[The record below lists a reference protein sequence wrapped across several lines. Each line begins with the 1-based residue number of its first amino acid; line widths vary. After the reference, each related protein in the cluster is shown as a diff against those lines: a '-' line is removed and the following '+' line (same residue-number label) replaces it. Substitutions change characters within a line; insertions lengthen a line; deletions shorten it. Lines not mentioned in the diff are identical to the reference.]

1 MTNGEL
7 YALAQLIVPE
17 LTAKAFV
24 QFYNIAFEKISREVR
39 LLTKILKPNSESPSI
54 PIDPP
59 PIIPPETKNVNQ
71 YESLRKLNVVKIDSV
86 KDTSGDDIFWEV
98 RHGKLLIYD
107 SNKELITNET
117 IGNHNLEIEYWES
130 ISGAIKPFPTDTVTE
145 NDPNAIEYAIE
156 EWNKSIPS
164 ISDVEVQLCA
174 LYLMIT
180 ELAGIFP
187 LEPGTVELYANKFSG
202 AFQAVKTKY
211 NSGNSPA
218 TITQVHF

>member
-39 LLTKILKPNSESPSI
+39 LLTPVLRPTSVSLY
-54 PIDPP
+54 
-59 PIIPPETKNVNQ
+59 KNLLEQNA
-71 YESLRKLNVVKIDSV
+71 VKIDSV
-86 KDTSGDDIFWEV
+86 KDASGDDIFWEV
-98 RHGKLLIYD
+98 RHRKLLIYD
-107 SNKELITNET
+107 SNKELITDAT
-117 IGNHNLEIEYWES
+117 IGNHKLEIEYWVR
-130 ISGAIKPFPTDTVTE
+130 ISKAIKLSFPTDDDIE
-145 NDPNAIEYAIE
+145 SNPNIIE
-156 EWNKSIPS
+156 EWNEMIPGVE
-164 ISDVEVQLCA
+164 DTEVQLCA

-187 LEPGTVELYANKFSG
+187 MEPGTVELYANKFSG

>member
-7 YALAQLIVPE
+7 YALAQLIIPE

-39 LLTKILKPNSESPSI
+39 LRTQILKPN
-54 PIDPP
+54 
-59 PIIPPETKNVNQ
+59 NVDQ
-71 YESLRKLNVVKIDSV
+71 YEDFRKLDIVKIDSV
-86 KDTSGDDIFWEV
+86 KDTSRDDVYWEV
-98 RHGKLLIYD
+98 RHRKLLIYD

-117 IGNHNLEIEYWES
+117 VGNHNLEIEYWVN
-130 ISGAIKPFPTDTVTE
+130 ISGAITPFPTDTEIE
-145 NDPNAIEYAIE
+145 NNPNAIE
-156 EWNKSIPS
+156 EWNKSIPGT
-164 ISDVEVQLCA
+164 SDVEVQLCA

>member
-7 YALAQLIVPE
+7 YALAQLIIPE

-39 LLTKILKPNSESPSI
+39 LLTTVLRPTSVSLY
-54 PIDPP
+54 
-59 PIIPPETKNVNQ
+59 KNLLEQNA
-71 YESLRKLNVVKIDSV
+71 VKIDSV
-86 KDTSGDDIFWEV
+86 KDASGDDIFWEV
-98 RHGKLLIYD
+98 RHRKLLIYD
-107 SNKELITNET
+107 SNKELITDAT
-117 IGNHNLEIEYWES
+117 IGNHKLEIEYWVR
-130 ISGAIKPFPTDTVTE
+130 ISKATKSFPTDDDIE
-145 NDPNAIEYAIE
+145 SNPNIIE
-156 EWNKSIPS
+156 EWNEMIPGVE
-164 ISDVEVQLCA
+164 DTEVQLCA

-187 LEPGTVELYANKFSG
+187 MEPGTVELYANKFSG

>member
-7 YALAQLIVPE
+7 YALAQLIIPE

-39 LLTKILKPNSESPSI
+39 LRTQILKPN
-54 PIDPP
+54 
-59 PIIPPETKNVNQ
+59 NVNQ
-71 YESLRKLNVVKIDSV
+71 YEDLNNFRELDIVKIDSV
-86 KDTSGDDIFWEV
+86 KDTSRDDVYWEV
-98 RHGKLLIYD
+98 RHRKLLIYD

-117 IGNHNLEIEYWES
+117 VGNHNLEIEYWVN
-130 ISGAIKPFPTDTVTE
+130 ISGAIKPFPTNTVTE
-145 NDPNAIEYAIE
+145 NDPNAIE
-156 EWNKSIPS
+156 EWNKSIPG

-218 TITQVHF
+218 TITQVYF

>member
-1 MTNGEL
+1 MKNGEL
-7 YALAQLIVPE
+7 LALAQLIVPE

-39 LLTKILKPNSESPSI
+39 LITTVLKPN
-54 PIDPP
+54 
-59 PIIPPETKNVNQ
+59 NVNQ
-71 YESLRKLNVVKIDSV
+71 YEDLRKLDIVKIDSV
-86 KDTSGDDIFWEV
+86 KDTSRDDVYWEV
-98 RHGKLLIYD
+98 RHRKLLIYD
-107 SNKELITNET
+107 SNKELITDAT
-117 IGNHNLEIEYWES
+117 IGNHKLEIEYWVR
-130 ISGAIKPFPTDTVTE
+130 ISKAIKLSFPTDDDIE
-145 NDPNAIEYAIE
+145 SNPNIIE
-156 EWNKSIPS
+156 EWNEMIPGVE
-164 ISDVEVQLCA
+164 DTEVQLCA

-187 LEPGTVELYANKFSG
+187 MEPGTVELYANKFSG

>member
-39 LLTKILKPNSESPSI
+39 LQIITTFKPTTVS
-54 PIDPP
+54 
-59 PIIPPETKNVNQ
+59 Q
-71 YESLRKLNVVKIDSV
+71 YENILNLIAVKIDSV
-86 KDTSGDDIFWEV
+86 KDTSGDDVYWEV

-107 SNKELITNET
+107 SNKELITNAT
-117 IGNHNLEIEYWES
+117 IGNHKLEIEYWAR
-130 ISGAIKPFPTDTVTE
+130 ISEAIKPFPTDTGTE

-187 LEPGTVELYANKFSG
+187 LDPGTVELYANKFSG

>member
-7 YALAQLIVPE
+7 YALAQLIIPE

-39 LLTKILKPNSESPSI
+39 LLTTVLKPTS
-54 PIDPP
+54 
-59 PIIPPETKNVNQ
+59 V
-71 YESLRKLNVVKIDSV
+71 SLYRNLLEQKVVKIDSV
-86 KDTSGDDIFWEV
+86 KDTSGDDIYWEV
-98 RHGKLLIYD
+98 KHRKLLIYD
-107 SNKELITNET
+107 SNRELITDAT
-117 IGNHNLEIEYWES
+117 IGNHKLEIEYWES

-145 NDPNAIEYAIE
+145 NNPNAIED
-156 EWNKSIPS
+156 WNKLIPD

-187 LEPGTVELYANKFSG
+187 MEPGTVELYANKFSG

-218 TITQVHF
+218 TITQVYF

>member
-7 YALAQLIVPE
+7 LALAQLIVPE

-39 LLTKILKPNSESPSI
+39 LRTQILKPN
-54 PIDPP
+54 
-59 PIIPPETKNVNQ
+59 NVNQ
-71 YESLRKLNVVKIDSV
+71 YEDLNNFRELDIVKIDSV
-86 KDTSGDDIFWEV
+86 KDTSGDDVYWEV

-117 IGNHNLEIEYWES
+117 VGNHNLEIEYWES
-130 ISGAIKPFPTDTVTE
+130 ISGAIKPFPTDTVIE
-145 NDPNAIEYAIE
+145 NDPNTIED
-156 EWNKSIPS
+156 WNKSIPD

-218 TITQVHF
+218 TITQVYF

>member
-7 YALAQLIVPE
+7 LALAQLIIPE

-39 LLTKILKPNSESPSI
+39 LLTTVLRPTSVSLY
-54 PIDPP
+54 
-59 PIIPPETKNVNQ
+59 KNLLEQNA
-71 YESLRKLNVVKIDSV
+71 VKIDSV
-86 KDTSGDDIFWEV
+86 KDASGDDIFWEV
-98 RHGKLLIYD
+98 RHRKLLIYD
-107 SNKELITNET
+107 SNKELITDAT
-117 IGNHNLEIEYWES
+117 IGNHKLEIEYWVN
-130 ISGAIKPFPTDTVTE
+130 ISGAIKPFPTDTVSE
-145 NDPNAIEYAIE
+145 IDPNAIE
-156 EWNKSIPS
+156 EWNKLIPD
-164 ISDVEVQLCA
+164 ISDVEVRLCA

-218 TITQVHF
+218 TITQVYF

>member
-39 LLTKILKPNSESPSI
+39 LLTTVLRPTSVSLY
-54 PIDPP
+54 
-59 PIIPPETKNVNQ
+59 KNLLEQNA
-71 YESLRKLNVVKIDSV
+71 VKIDSV
-86 KDTSGDDIFWEV
+86 KDTSGDDVYWEV
-98 RHGKLLIYD
+98 KHRKLLIYD
-107 SNKELITNET
+107 SNKELITDAT
-117 IGNHNLEIEYWES
+117 IGNHKLEIEYWVR
-130 ISGAIKPFPTDTVTE
+130 ISKAMKPFPTD
-145 NDPNAIEYAIE
+145 IELEGGSYTIE
-156 EWNKSIPS
+156 EWNELVCDI
-164 ISDVEVQLCA
+164 DDTEVQLCA

-218 TITQVHF
+218 TITQVYF

>member
-7 YALAQLIVPE
+7 YALAQLIIPE

-39 LLTKILKPNSESPSI
+39 LLTTVLRPTSVSLY
-54 PIDPP
+54 
-59 PIIPPETKNVNQ
+59 KNLLEQNA
-71 YESLRKLNVVKIDSV
+71 VKIDSV
-86 KDTSGDDIFWEV
+86 KDASGDDIFWEV
-98 RHGKLLIYD
+98 RHRKLLIYD
-107 SNKELITNET
+107 SNKELITDAT
-117 IGNHNLEIEYWES
+117 IGNHKLEIEHWVR
-130 ISGAIKPFPTDTVTE
+130 ISKAIKLSFPTDTEIE
-145 NDPNAIEYAIE
+145 NNPNAIE
-156 EWNKSIPS
+156 EWNEMIPGVE
-164 ISDVEVQLCA
+164 DTEVQLCA

-218 TITQVHF
+218 TITQVYF

>member
-1 MTNGEL
+1 M
-7 YALAQLIVPE
+7 IVPE

-39 LLTKILKPNSESPSI
+39 LLTTVLRPTSVSLY
-54 PIDPP
+54 
-59 PIIPPETKNVNQ
+59 KNLLEQNA
-71 YESLRKLNVVKIDSV
+71 VKIDSV
-86 KDTSGDDIFWEV
+86 KDASGDDIFWEV
-98 RHGKLLIYD
+98 RHRKLLIYD
-107 SNKELITNET
+107 SNKELITDAT
-117 IGNHNLEIEYWES
+117 IGNHKLEIEYWVR
-130 ISGAIKPFPTDTVTE
+130 ISKAMKPFPTD
-145 NDPNAIEYAIE
+145 IELEGGSYTIE
-156 EWNKSIPS
+156 EWNELVCDI
-164 ISDVEVQLCA
+164 DDTEVQLCA

-218 TITQVHF
+218 TITQVYF

>member
-7 YALAQLIVPE
+7 YALAQLIIPE

-39 LLTKILKPNSESPSI
+39 LLTTVLRPTSVSLY
-54 PIDPP
+54 
-59 PIIPPETKNVNQ
+59 KNLLEQNA
-71 YESLRKLNVVKIDSV
+71 VKIDSV
-86 KDTSGDDIFWEV
+86 KDASGDDIFWEV
-98 RHGKLLIYD
+98 RHRKLLIYD
-107 SNKELITNET
+107 SNKELITDAT
-117 IGNHNLEIEYWES
+117 IGNHKLEIEYWVR
-130 ISGAIKPFPTDTVTE
+130 ISKATKSFPTDDDIE
-145 NDPNAIEYAIE
+145 SNPNIIE
-156 EWNKSIPS
+156 EWNEMIPGVE
-164 ISDVEVQLCA
+164 DTEVQLCA

-187 LEPGTVELYANKFSG
+187 MEPGTVELYANKFSG

-218 TITQVHF
+218 TITQVYF